1 MHRITAGGP
10 EAEIGTQRRRPGTG
24 IGNTGALALGSDKA
38 PNVGWLQCRDDDR
51 LIAKARLQK
60 APDDPDSNPA
70 RALAEPS
77 RTSHVL
83 IEAAQ
88 LFLDGVYL
96 RHGRWNNHLIPQNP
110 Q

>member
-1 MHRITAGGP
+1 MHQITAGGP
-10 EAEIGTQRRRPGTG
+10 ETEIGTQRRSPCTD
-24 IGNTGALALGSDKA
+24 IGNTGTFAQGSDKA
-38 PNVGWLQCRDDDR
+38 PNVGWLQCRDDNR

-60 APDDPDSNPA
+60 APDDPDSNTA
-70 RALAEPS
+70 RAVAEPS

-88 LFLDGVYL
+88 LFLDGVCL
-96 RHGRWNNHLIPQNP
+96 RHGRWNNTLIPQNP

>member
-1 MHRITAGGP
+1 MYRIATGSP
-10 EAEIGTQRRRPGTG
+10 EAEIGTQRRGPCTG
-24 IGNTGALALGSDKA
+24 IGNTGTLARASDKA

-60 APDDPDSNPA
+60 APDDPDSNTA
-70 RALAEPS
+70 RAVAEPS
-77 RTSHVL
+77 RTAHVL

-96 RHGRWNNHLIPQNP
+96 RHGRWNNPLIPQNP